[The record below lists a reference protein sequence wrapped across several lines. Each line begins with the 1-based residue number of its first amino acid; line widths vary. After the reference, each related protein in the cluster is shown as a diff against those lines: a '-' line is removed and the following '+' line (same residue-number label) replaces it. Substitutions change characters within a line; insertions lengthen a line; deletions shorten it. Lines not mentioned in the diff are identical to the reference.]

1 MTRTMLLLPAL
12 CLLTSCASFGR
23 VNAEREPPRIDCSER
38 ASAEPLPRQPATT
51 HWLEWAAYSRAL
63 LGVIEAEVGKR
74 VETADCLDRDRAAGR
89 IR

>member
-1 MTRTMLLLPAL
+1 MTRPLLLLPAL
-12 CLLTSCASFGR
+12 CLLASCASWQR
-23 VNAEREPPRIDCSER
+23 VSAEREPPRIDCSER
-38 ASAEPLPRQPATT
+38 ASAETLPRVPATT

-74 VETADCLDRDRAAGR
+74 ADVADCLDRDRAAGR